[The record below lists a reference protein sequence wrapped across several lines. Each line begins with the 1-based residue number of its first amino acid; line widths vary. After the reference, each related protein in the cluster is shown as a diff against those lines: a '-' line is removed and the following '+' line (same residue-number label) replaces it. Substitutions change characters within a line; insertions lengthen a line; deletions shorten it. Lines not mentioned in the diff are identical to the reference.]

1 MFGSDNYADIGNL
14 PVLRHD
20 NGADAYE
27 VAHYLIS
34 EYEDRYLFDDYR
46 RNRTTF
52 SLRNAFMRGY
62 NRYNAK
68 LKEVTKGFALY
79 NELFQATGQFDAL

>member
-1 MFGSDNYADIGNL
+1 MFGTDNYADIGNL

-27 VAHYLIS
+27 VAHYMIS

-46 RNRTTF
+46 RNRT
-52 SLRNAFMRGY
+52 SSAC
-62 NRYNAK
+62 
-68 LKEVTKGFALY
+68 
-79 NELFQATGQFDAL
+79 ATRSCAGTTATTAS